1 MTGLYRPVFFLYIYT
16 RMKTCK
22 KCNISK
28 SLDSYCNKKSEKN
41 GKHRYCKECQKT
53 EGKQYYS
60 THKEEHNARSTRWS
74 QENKDYHRSLMKSHY
89 HNNKDYYR
97 EWNQNKMDT
106 DPLFRLRHAINA
118 LINHHLKEGKS
129 QSSIEYL
136 GCTIQ
141 EYKVYLEPMFSPE
154 MNWDNYGSYWE
165 IDHIYPLSKGG
176 SFNYTNTQ
184 PLSITENR
192 IKSDTVLE

>member
-1 MTGLYRPVFFLYIYT
+1 MAGLCSPAFLSYIYT

-22 KCNISK
+22 ECSEEKPLNQ
-28 SLDSYCNKKSEKN
+28 YCKRKEEKD
-41 GKHRYCKECQKT
+41 GLHRYCKVCMSKR
-53 EGKQYYS
+53 GKVEYN
-60 THKEEHNARSTRWS
+60 TDKEKHLKRTRRWRE
-74 QENKDYHRSLMKSHY
+74 ENKEYHKSLMKNHY
-89 HNNKDYYR
+89 HSNKDYYR

-141 EYKVYLEPMFSPE
+141 EYKVYLEPSFTPE

-165 IDHIYPLSKGG
+165 IDHIYPLAKGG
-176 SFNYTNTQ
+176 SFHYTNTQ
-184 PLSITENR
+184 PLTITDNR
-192 IKSDTVLE
+192 VKSDKLI